1 MPFLEEI
8 HAEIAFQTIIEMLI
22 YRMLRLRSLYYEHS
36 LLFASSASSTKLQKQ
51 LQCLLIRT
59 EVLNSEQTV
68 SSYDRHKAKIAEI
81 EAFGNYLCSYKDIN
95 LTFAEFLDGLL
106 FKVTIL
112 RSVAIKSCDAGL
124 REEGSRLL
132 LDPLG
137 SSSE

>member
-22 YRMLRLRSLYYEHS
+22 YRMLRLRSLYYEHT

-81 EAFGNYLCSYKDIN
+81 ETFGNYLCSYKDIN
-95 LTFAEFLDGLL
+95 LTFAEFLAMRACG
-106 FKVTIL
+106 K
-112 RSVAIKSCDAGL
+112 RAAA
-124 REEGSRLL
+124 
-132 LDPLG
+132 
-137 SSSE
+137 SSSILWVPAPNETRVPWHLLHLPVN